1 MTDRAEGPGFPWESS
16 DPELP
21 PTVQDPDL
29 QTTLR
34 DVEGDDDDYT
44 ATALDDH
51 WVSGPQEHADDD
63 GLLRFGPGVP
73 PMGVGEAA
81 ARVWHGAPPDGGQ
94 QKRQGRLR
102 WLRRYRLAGVVL
114 VLAALYVFWPRHT
127 ADLRV
132 TGVTA
137 HTAPVLGCDR
147 TAELVAVVSTNG
159 ESGTIVYQWNRS
171 DGTSSAPLEE
181 RLGEGQRETR
191 LRLLWT
197 FHGVGTN
204 KATAKLIIT
213 SPARHIVSASFTY
226 RCHERGG

>member
-1 MTDRAEGPGFPWESS
+1 MTLLGQEPK
-16 DPELP
+16 
-21 PTVQDPDL
+21 
-29 QTTLR
+29 
-34 DVEGDDDDYT
+34 
-44 ATALDDH
+44 DDH
-51 WVSGPQEHADDD
+51 G
-63 GLLRFGPGVP
+63 GTT
-73 PMGVGEAA
+73 
-81 ARVWHGAPPDGGQ
+81 ARSAWPTCRGRLGGGSPCRAPSTIGN
-94 QKRQGRLR
+94 RLR

-114 VLAALYVFWPRHT
+114 GLAALYVFWPRHT

-132 TGVTA
+132 TGETA
-137 HTAPVLGCDR
+137 HTAPVLGCDW

-159 ESGTIVYQWNRS
+159 ESGTIIYQWNRS
-171 DGTSSAPLEE
+171 DGASSAPLEE